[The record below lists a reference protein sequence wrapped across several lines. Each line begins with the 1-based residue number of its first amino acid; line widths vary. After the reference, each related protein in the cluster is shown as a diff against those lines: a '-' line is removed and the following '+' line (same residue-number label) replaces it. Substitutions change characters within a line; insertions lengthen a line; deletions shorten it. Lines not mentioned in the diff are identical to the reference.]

1 VFQIYGTR
9 VDVRAVDPLTVEAD
23 GLVIPANDHLWMGT
37 GLGGAV
43 KKRGGESI
51 EIAAV
56 RQGPAQLG
64 QAIATEAG
72 TLPFRR
78 LYHAVLA
85 GQDLKPHHDR
95 IAPALREALTAASAE
110 GLQRVAVAPLED
122 EAMIGAF
129 HDATAEVVRALLD
142 ALGGGTRLK
151 EIILVTQGEEGRK
164 AYREAL
170 HTGLSGK

>member
-1 VFQIYGTR
+1 MFNIFGTR
-9 VDVRAVDPLTVEAD
+9 IDLRAADPLSVEAD

-43 KKRGGESI
+43 KKRGGEAI

-64 QAIATEAG
+64 RAIATEAG

-85 GQDLKPHHDR
+85 GQDLKPHHDQ
-95 IAPALREALTAASAE
+95 IAPALRAALEAASAE
-110 GLQRVAVAPLED
+110 GLQRVAIAPLED
-122 EAMIGAF
+122 EALAGPF
-129 HDATAEVVRALLD
+129 HEAASEVVRALLE
-142 ALGGGTRLK
+142 ALGGSSRLQ
-151 EIILVTQGEEGRK
+151 EVILVTQGDEGRK
-164 AYREAL
+164 AYRQAL
-170 HTGLSGK
+170 HAGLSGK